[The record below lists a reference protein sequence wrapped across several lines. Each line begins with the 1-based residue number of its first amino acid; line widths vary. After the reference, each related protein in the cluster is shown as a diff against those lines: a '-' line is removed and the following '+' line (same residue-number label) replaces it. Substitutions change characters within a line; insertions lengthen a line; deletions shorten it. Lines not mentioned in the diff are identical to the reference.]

1 MMFDDILDNQIQN
14 KNYKQYNSNNK
25 SNEVKKGNSNLTKF
39 DDKSTTNNN
48 ELINPKNL
56 IIEKTTTEKQI
67 DLLND

>member
-25 SNEVKKGNSNLTKF
+25 SNEVKKDNSNLTKF